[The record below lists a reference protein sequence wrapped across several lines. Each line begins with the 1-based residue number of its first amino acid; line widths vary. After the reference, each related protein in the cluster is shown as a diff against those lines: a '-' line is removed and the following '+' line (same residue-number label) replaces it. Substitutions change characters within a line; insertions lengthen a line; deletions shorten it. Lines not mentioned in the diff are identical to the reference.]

1 MGLLGPSLT
10 PADLASA
17 ARIYLPTGQ
26 VTLQPHWVDG
36 NLAGE
41 SSSTRGTR
49 FPQFGLAYPVAAL
62 SGTAILHIGSFM
74 DQRWEVQEASVLEFR
89 GSEVPVTDQ
98 FRSDGGISTVQLGW
112 AQRLGEDLSLG
123 IGVGS
128 RIGSVTR
135 TFRRTLDP
143 EEVFDVIPFRTGNEW
158 RYSGITGSFGFQWD
172 PFEVLRIGGAVDWS
186 QELKAEPVDESAGS
200 TERFDLPTVFR
211 LGASGVLTPRLAVSA
226 GMTFAE
232 WEPSGEGLDEEA
244 LAGSVVSYGGGMEW
258 AGPTIWLRRFPVR
271 VGFKRSELPFTF
283 DGEQPTEA
291 VWTAGI
297 GLDLMPP
304 QSGYIGT
311 VDLGF
316 ERGDRDAG
324 SLSES
329 FWRAS
334 MTFRVGGF

>member
-1 MGLLGPSLT
+1 MTRALLLLLLGTALPPAGSAGQSLLGSKGLGLPVEPLDARTRALGSSGVGLLGPSLT

-62 SGTAILHIGSFM
+62 SGTAVLHIGSFM
-74 DQRWEVQEASVLEFR
+74 DQRWEVQETSVLEFR

-158 RYSGITGSFGFQWD
+158 R
-172 PFEVLRIGGAVDWS
+172 
-186 QELKAEPVDESAGS
+186 
-200 TERFDLPTVFR
+200 
-211 LGASGVLTPRLAVSA
+211 
-226 GMTFAE
+226 
-232 WEPSGEGLDEEA
+232 
-244 LAGSVVSYGGGMEW
+244 
-258 AGPTIWLRRFPVR
+258 
-271 VGFKRSELPFTF
+271 
-283 DGEQPTEA
+283 
-291 VWTAGI
+291 
-297 GLDLMPP
+297 
-304 QSGYIGT
+304 
-311 VDLGF
+311 
-316 ERGDRDAG
+316 
-324 SLSES
+324 
-329 FWRAS
+329 
-334 MTFRVGGF
+334 